1 MQFTLFAT
9 LAAFVAV
16 AVARPQWGGGLGGG
30 FGGGGIPLNDDQN
43 NNVNQNDNQI
53 ENELFNFHTFE
64 SFRAIDN
71 IIDNFCSFDDGNGE
85 LTYLGKRS
93 DLMKRAAFVDGDGF
107 DGFGGFARVMPL
119 GFENLD
125 FNNNQNA
132 NVNQNAN
139 LANNFLQSFN
149 LDRVTDGLN
158 GGGFVNGFRGGS
170 IGTLM
175 DCFFDDDGILVAGR
189 R

>member
-9 LAAFVAV
+9 LAALVAV
-16 AVARPQWGGGLGGG
+16 AVALPQWGGGDL
-30 FGGGGIPLNDDQN
+30 PENEDQN

-53 ENELFNFHTFE
+53 DNELFSFHSFDN
-64 SFRAIDN
+64 FRAIDN
-71 IIDNFCSFDDGNGE
+71 VVDNFCHFNERTGD
-85 LTYLGKRS
+85 LTFLGKRS
-93 DLMKRAAFVDGDGF
+93 DLMKRQFDGDGF
-107 DGFGGFARVMPL
+107 GDGFGFRRVMPVGFP

-139 LANNFLQSFN
+139 LASNFLQSFN
-149 LDRVTDGLN
+149 FDRVHDGF
-158 GGGFVNGFRGGS
+158 GGDFVHGFSSGS
-170 IGTLM
+170 IGALM

>member
-16 AVARPQWGGGLGGG
+16 AVARPQWGGGVGDE
-30 FGGGGIPLNDDQN
+30 IPLNEDQN

-53 ENELFNFHTFE
+53 DNELNNFHSFDN
-64 SFRAIDN
+64 FRAIDN
-71 IIDNFCSFDDGNGE
+71 VIEHFCSFDDNNGD

-93 DLMKRAAFVDGDGF
+93 DFVKRDGFGDGGFGDGF
-107 DGFGGFARVMPL
+107 RRVFPV

-139 LANNFLQSFN
+139 LASNFLQSFN
-149 LDRVTDGLN
+149 LDRVTDGFAD
-158 GGGFVNGFRGGS
+158 GGFANGFRSGN

-175 DCFFDDDGILVAGR
+175 DCFFDDEGFLVAGR

>member
-16 AVARPQWGGGLGGG
+16 AIARPQWGGG
-30 FGGGGIPLNDDQN
+30 GIPLDDDQN
-43 NNVNQNDNQI
+43 NNVNQNDNEI
-53 ENELFNFHTFE
+53 NNELFNFNSFDH
-64 SFRAIDN
+64 FRAIDN
-71 IIDNFCSFDDGNGE
+71 IIDNFCSFDDTTGD

-93 DLMKRAAFVDGDGF
+93 DLVKRQVGDGLGG
-107 DGFGGFARVMPL
+107 GFGGFGAFGRVIPA

-139 LANNFLQSFN
+139 LASNFLQSFN

-158 GGGFVNGFRGGS
+158 GGGFANGFTSGA

-175 DCFFDDDGILVAGR
+175 DCFFDDEGILVAGKR
-189 R
+189 